1 MVIVHMCFV
10 VSQFEN
16 LDVFEITGVSLVL
29 VVIQKKKTLKTY
41 FKYEMN
47 NEIEWGN
54 EEIWEESRKTLEKPR
69 EADWVESQKEF

>member
-47 NEIEWGN
+47 NEIE
-54 EEIWEESRKTLEKPR
+54 
-69 EADWVESQKEF
+69 